1 MKYSAMR
8 LTIPIK
14 KFYMISLRESDRF
27 DKLISDKI
35 KSAKNFERF
44 YAIDSRVD
52 PLGVCKANG
61 YRVNLV
67 QYLAHFDKCAGAYG
81 CSISHF
87 ELYKKIAAH
96 GGDDFFCVLEDD
108 VRPDAESIIC
118 KSLVSCPPCIKSLDG
133 VNFVNLIHDHK
144 HSSAA
149 YLLKPSA
156 AQALIDIS
164 NNTIT
169 KPHDKFL
176 FAITKNCPDIK
187 FISIPCLHVRRRLRR
202 DLIANKKR

>member
-61 YRVNLV
+61 YRVNLA
-67 QYLAHFDKCAGAYG
+67 QDLGHFDKCAGAYG
-81 CSISHF
+81 CSMSHF

-108 VRPDAESIIC
+108 VRPDAESI
-118 KSLVSCPPCIKSLDG
+118 
-133 VNFVNLIHDHK
+133 FVNL
-144 HSSAA
+144 
-149 YLLKPSA
+149 
-156 AQALIDIS
+156 
-164 NNTIT
+164 
-169 KPHDKFL
+169 
-176 FAITKNCPDIK
+176 
-187 FISIPCLHVRRRLRR
+187 
-202 DLIANKKR
+202 

>member
-1 MKYSAMR
+1 
-8 LTIPIK
+8 
-14 KFYMISLRESDRF
+14 MISLRESNRF
-27 DKLISDKI
+27 DELISDKI

-52 PLGVCKANG
+52 PLEVCKANG

-67 QYLAHFDKCAGAYG
+67 QYPGHFHRCTGAYG

-96 GGDDFFCVLEDD
+96 GGDDFFCILEDD
-108 VRPDAESIIC
+108 VCHDAEPIIC
-118 KSLVSCPPCIKSLDG
+118 KSLVSCPSHIKSLDG
-133 VNFVNLIHDHK
+133 VNFVNLIHNHK

-169 KPHDKFL
+169 RPHDKFL
-176 FAITKNCPDIK
+176 FTITQNCPDIK
-187 FISIPCLHVRRRLRR
+187 FISIPCVRLRPRWLPR
-202 DLIANKKR
+202 DLILKKKK